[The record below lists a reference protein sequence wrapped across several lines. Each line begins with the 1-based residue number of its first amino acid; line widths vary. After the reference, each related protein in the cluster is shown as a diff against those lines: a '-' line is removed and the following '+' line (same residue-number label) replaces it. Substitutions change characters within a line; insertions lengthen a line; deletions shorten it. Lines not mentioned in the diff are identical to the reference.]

1 MQIIHSLS
9 PEVANTIAAGEVVER
24 PVSIVKE
31 LVENSLDAHA
41 TYIQIYIEDGGKK
54 LIRIVDNGVGISKED
69 LTKVAK
75 RHHTSKINS
84 VDDLLSISSHG
95 FRGEALASIAAVSD
109 FEIRSR
115 LHDSEHGWQVKIKSD
130 TREIKPI
137 GIPEGTEVIVANL
150 FKTIPARKNF
160 LRSDNTEFA
169 HILEYIHEIALV
181 FNTIAFGLYKD
192 GKEIFKTANNQNSEQ
207 LLSEILGKDLAK
219 KLIPI
224 HADHPQVNVNGW
236 VAEPGL
242 GVVSRPKQFIFVNN
256 RPIDDATIRGA
267 IYQGYNSLLGRS
279 EKPQFIVMIK
289 ISPHLVDFNVHP
301 QKKEVRFIDSHLV
314 FELVKQAVSSSL
326 SSFSFKTNLSV
337 QQVSSD
343 EQIVPATTSFTQ
355 PSRPIHAFYP
365 KSIDQKAEKEYASLP
380 QSFTSFEFTERIKNQ
395 SQVMQVLNCFLIEEL
410 TDGIMVYDQ
419 HALHERI
426 LYEQFI
432 ESFITQKG
440 IGKQALLVPVTI
452 ALTPVE
458 IACLDEAKETLSQ
471 LGFNLEINES
481 IVTIKQIPTVLS
493 DQSVSS
499 FIREYVADLLSN
511 EKVIDEVKEIDD
523 QSHRRIA
530 YLACRSAIKA
540 GDKLEQTE
548 MQRLI
553 SDYHATKRAFTCPHG
568 RPVQVKFTTAE
579 IEKWFRRS

>member
-1 MQIIHSLS
+1 MKIIHALS

-31 LVENSLDAHA
+31 LVENSIDAQA

-69 LTKVAK
+69 LAKVAK

-84 VDDLLSISSHG
+84 VDDLLNINSHG

-115 LHDSEHGWQVKIKSD
+115 LHDSEHGWQVKIKSSE
-130 TREIKPI
+130 REIKPI
-137 GIPEGTEVIVANL
+137 GIPEGTEVMVANL

-160 LRSDNTEFA
+160 LKSDNTEFA

-181 FNTIAFGLYKD
+181 FNTISFGLYKD
-192 GKEIFKTANNQNSEQ
+192 GKEVFKTANNQNSEQ
-207 LLSEILGKDLAK
+207 LLSEILGKDLAP

-224 HADHPQVNVNGW
+224 HADHPQVSVNGW
-236 VAEPGL
+236 VTEPGL
-242 GVVSRPKQFIFVNN
+242 GVTNRPKQFIFVNN

-267 IYQGYNSLLGRS
+267 IYQGYNALLGRQ

-326 SSFSFKTNLSV
+326 GSFSFKTDPIV
-337 QQVSSD
+337 QQDSSTG
-343 EQIVPATTSFTQ
+343 QMIPTTYDFTQ
-355 PSRPIHAFYP
+355 PSRPIRPFYS
-365 KSIDQKAEKEYASLP
+365 KSSNQNIEKEYTSQP
-380 QSFTSFEFTERIKNQ
+380 QSFSSFEFTQTENNKANI
-395 SQVMQVLNCFLIEEL
+395 MQVLNCYLIEEL
-410 TDGIMVYDQ
+410 TDGMMVYDQ

-432 ESFITQKG
+432 ESFLTQKG
-440 IGKQALLVPVTI
+440 IGKQALLVPVTVG
-452 ALTPVE
+452 LTPVE
-458 IACLDEAKETLSQ
+458 IADRK
-471 LGFNLEINES
+471 
-481 IVTIKQIPTVLS
+481 
-493 DQSVSS
+493 SV
-499 FIREYVADLLSN
+499 V
-511 EKVIDEVKEIDD
+511 
-523 QSHRRIA
+523 
-530 YLACRSAIKA
+530 
-540 GDKLEQTE
+540 
-548 MQRLI
+548 
-553 SDYHATKRAFTCPHG
+553 
-568 RPVQVKFTTAE
+568 
-579 IEKWFRRS
+579 